1 MLGNVKYPTD
11 STPTVVVFQQRFV
24 LLDSRLLI

>member
-11 STPTVVVFQQRFV
+11 STPTVVFQQRFV